1 MCQNMCLR
9 LPLQVRAGRGIFLCL
24 QSDFFTTTLISSLCS
39 GAHLHL
45 WMHYHGVIRNL
56 ARLMCGVLQTRVQDI
71 KVNHAAIGQSAE
83 G

>member
-9 LPLQVRAGRGIFLCL
+9 SPSRFAPGGGFFLCL

-56 ARLMCGVLQTRVQDI
+56 ARLMYGVLQTRVQDI